1 MDRYLHSC
9 RKFAET
15 LIRKLDPNY
24 RQRWEIYDGIL
35 ERLTGS
41 GARWLDGGCG
51 RNIAIEE
58 FPCDIT
64 VGIDYYR
71 HTEALHTAPA
81 HLVIGNMEKLPFN
94 DSVFTLV
101 TLNTVAEHFENP
113 SVVLD
118 EIYRVLRP
126 GGHVLIHTTN
136 KNSPLIM
143 FGNLFPESL
152 RLLLMKK
159 VFGADE
165 PDVFK
170 AYHRLNTIAALRN
183 IEGFELGEL
192 HAVQDLNCSNRI
204 VFLALL
210 VYHLMTKIPGLWKL
224 RTNVIVLLKK
234 PAFSIQHSAFSSN
247 KITNVN

>member
-1 MDRYLHSC
+1 MDGSRQNF
-9 RKFAET
+9 RKFADT
-15 LIRKLDPNY
+15 LIGTLDPSY

-35 ERLTGS
+35 KRLTGS

-64 VGIDYYR
+64 VGMDVYR
-71 HTEALHTAPA
+71 HPDALHTAPA
-81 HLVIGNMEKLPFN
+81 HLVIGNMEKLPFSDN
-94 DSVFTLV
+94 TFTLV

-113 SVVLD
+113 SGVLK
-118 EIYRVLRP
+118 EMYRVLCP

-159 VFGADE
+159 VFGAKK

-170 AYHRLNTIAALRN
+170 AYHRLNTIATLRN
-183 IEGFELGEL
+183 IEDFELEEL

-234 PAFSIQHSAFSSN
+234 MHS
-247 KITNVN
+247 